1 MLATRVAC
9 SGASAAVSIRG
20 VRVRLCGLSLQF
32 FDKVLSGL
40 LNLMFDQA
48 MGGHVND
55 WFSSGGGCEC
65 SSIATN
71 ELGFGDF
78 EKRFRLA
85 NEFGNG
91 AGEIF
96 ILSDADAKSA
106 QGQL

>member
-20 VRVRLCGLSLQF
+20 VRVRLCSLSLQF

-40 LNLMFDQA
+40 LNLMFGQA
-48 MGGHVND
+48 MGWHVND
-55 WFSSGGGCEC
+55 WFSNSGGCYY
-65 SSIATN
+65 SIATN